1 MIMMIKNNSLI
12 KYALLS
18 WFISFEA
25 ISLSQNSAG
34 CDLQFINH
42 LVNRGYYKEAIFLL
56 DSTDCSLNQSNDTV
70 FYLRG
75 WSLYSLKQLLR
86 SSENLIKVDPS
97 SEFYLKSHFFAG
109 YNYLHAGNYDL
120 AFKTLSD
127 IQITQTRELS
137 LRNFEL
143 AGLFLL
149 QGNYIKYDESAGLVN
164 RSQYEIS
171 ESFDNLNKISDD
183 LKNHKRKSPF
193 VAGLL
198 SGIIP
203 GSGKFYAGKRGEAIT
218 TFISTTGLGLVTAE
232 SIRKKGLK
240 SFRTIAFGTA
250 FAFSYAANIYG
261 AVMTVNIIETEY
273 NDNVKNSILFNLHI
287 PIRNSF
293 DR

>member
-1 MIMMIKNNSLI
+1 MMMSSNSLI

-18 WFISFEA
+18 CFISFET
-25 ISLSQNSAG
+25 ISFSQNSSG

-42 LVNRGYYKEAIFLL
+42 LVNRGYFKEAIYLL
-56 DSTDCSLNQSNDTV
+56 DSTDCSIDQSNDTV
-70 FYLRG
+70 LYLRG
-75 WSLYSLKQLLR
+75 WSLYSLKQLLQ
-86 SSENLIKVDPS
+86 SSENLTKVAPS

-109 YNYLHAGNYDL
+109 YNYLHTGNYDL
-120 AFKTLSD
+120 ALKTLSD
-127 IQITQTRELS
+127 ISITQNRELS
-137 LRNFEL
+137 LMNFEM

-149 QGNYIKYDESAGLVN
+149 QGDFIKYDESASMVN

-171 ESFDNLNKISDD
+171 ESFENLKRISENF
-183 LKNHKRKSPF
+183 KSHKRKSPF

-203 GSGKFYAGKRGEAIT
+203 GSGKFYGGKKGEAIT

-232 SIRKKGLK
+232 SIRKKGLN

-250 FAFSYAANIYG
+250 FAFSYVANIYG